1 MLDPIAEM
9 LTRIR
14 NAQRAGHED
23 VSFPASNLKLAIAK
37 IFEKEGFVEAVDKEK
52 TDNSIENIKIK
63 LKYYKVSNTQKLPA
77 IKGLKRVSKEGQ
89 RIYVKN
95 KEIKPVKNNFG
106 VAIISTP
113 KGVMTGF
120 DARKLGLGGE
130 VVCEIW

>member
-14 NAQRAGHED
+14 NAQSAGHKD
-23 VSFPASNLKLAIAK
+23 VEFGASKLKLAIAK
-37 IFEKEGFVEAVDKEK
+37 ILEKEGFVESVSKEK
-52 TDNSIENIKIK
+52 TDAFENIKVE
-63 LKYYKVSNTQKLPA
+63 LKYHKVSNTQKLPA
-77 IKGLKRVSKEGQ
+77 IKEIKRVSKEGQ

-95 KEIKPVKNNFG
+95 KDIRTVKNNFG
-106 VAIISTP
+106 ISIISTP

-120 DARKLGLGGE
+120 EARKQGLGGE

>member
-37 IFEKEGFVEAVDKEK
+37 IFEKEGFVESVVKEGADKLE
-52 TDNSIENIKIK
+52 SIKIK
-63 LKYYKVSNTQKLPA
+63 LKYYRVSNTQKLPA
-77 IKGLKRVSKEGQ
+77 IKGLRRVSKEGQ
-89 RIYVKN
+89 RVY
-95 KEIKPVKNNFG
+95 IKSKDIKTVKNNFG

-113 KGVMTGF
+113 RGIMTGF
-120 DARKLGLGGE
+120 EARKQGLGGGM
-130 VVCEIW
+130 VCEIW